1 MKTVGFFGG
10 KFLPLHQGH
19 VLAIME
25 ASSTVDELYIILS
38 HSEVRDRKTCE
49 KTDFPYIPGRV
60 RLRWLHQ
67 LTKDMENVHVLSIE
81 DNGGEDE
88 YDWELGA
95 KKIKQAIGKPITH
108 VFSSE
113 KDYDDIFQLIYKD
126 STHILIDPDRI
137 MMPVSATKIR
147 TEGVYANWNFI
158 PKVVQP
164 FFVKKVVILGTE
176 SCGKSTLTRN
186 LAALY
191 NTTFVEEYGR
201 TLCEEIGGCE
211 GIILEEDFPLIAYGH
226 KMKEHQSQLAANKIM
241 FIDTEATVT
250 QFYSELYLHQHQK
263 VINEIAKTQQYDL
276 CLYLEPDVK
285 WVNDGLRK
293 HGEPSIR
300 SKNDKRL
307 KELLKQNGISYQI
320 ITGPYQE
327 KLKKAINAVNRLLG
341 VSSLEKVQ

>member
-19 VLAIME
+19 VLAIIE

-38 HSEVRDRKTCE
+38 RSEERDRITCE
-49 KTDFPYIPGRV
+49 KTHFPYITGRV

-81 DNGGEDE
+81 DDGGEDE

-113 KDYDDIFQLIYKD
+113 KDYDLIFQQLYKN
-126 STHILIDPDRI
+126 STHVLIDPDRI

-147 TEGVYANWNFI
+147 TEGVYANWDFI

-164 FFVKKVVILGTE
+164 FFVKKIVIIGTE

-186 LAALY
+186 LATIY

-201 TLCEEIGGCE
+201 TLCEEIGGCDE
-211 GIILEEDFPLIAYGH
+211 IILEEDFPLIAYGH
-226 KMKEHQSQLAANKIM
+226 KMKEHQAQSAANKVM

-250 QFYSELYLHQHQK
+250 QFYSELYLDRQQN
-263 VINEIAKTQQYDL
+263 VIDEIAKTQQYDL

-285 WVNDGLRK
+285 WVNDGLRV
-293 HGEPSIR
+293 HGEPAIR
-300 SKNDKRL
+300 SENDQRL
-307 KELLKQNGISYQI
+307 KELLKQNGTPYQI
-320 ITGPYQE
+320 ITGTYQE
-327 KLKKAINAVNRLLG
+327 KMKKAMNAVNRLLG
-341 VSSLEKVQ
+341 FSPLE